1 MEDKE
6 FLEALDFL
14 ISISKKET
22 KVVNN
27 IIILDSNNESDRE
40 WFDNDI

>member
-14 ISISKKET
+14 ISMSEKET

-27 IIILDSNNESDRE
+27 IIILDSSNESDKG
-40 WFDNDI
+40 WFDNN

>member
-1 MEDKE
+1 MKDKE

-14 ISISKKET
+14 ISMSEKET

-27 IIILDSNNESDRE
+27 IIILDSSNESDKG
-40 WFDNDI
+40 WFDNN

>member
-1 MEDKE
+1 MKDKE

-14 ISISKKET
+14 ISMSEKET

-27 IIILDSNNESDRE
+27 IIILDSSNESDKE
-40 WFDNDI
+40 WFDNN

>member
-14 ISISKKET
+14 IWISEKET

-27 IIILDSNNESDRE
+27 IIILDSNNESDKE
-40 WFDNDI
+40 WFDNN

>member
-1 MEDKE
+1 MKDKE

-14 ISISKKET
+14 ISMTGEET

-27 IIILDSNNESDRE
+27 IIILDSTNESDRE
-40 WFDNDI
+40 WFDND

>member
-14 ISISKKET
+14 ISISEKET

>member
-6 FLEALDFL
+6 VLEALDFL
-14 ISISKKET
+14 ISMSEKET

-27 IIILDSNNESDRE
+27 IIILDSNKKSDKE
-40 WFDNDI
+40 WFDNN

>member
-14 ISISKKET
+14 ISMTQKET

-27 IIILDSNNESDRE
+27 IIILDSNNESDKE
-40 WFDNDI
+40 WFDNN